1 MADTWN
7 VIPVMINLNLTGIH
21 LCSRPDSKTLALF
34 IVVFPELG
42 TDLGTGKILAKWRL
56 MKEEIL

>member
-7 VIPVMINLNLTGIH
+7 DIPVMVELSLTTIQ
-21 LCSRPDSKTLALF
+21 LCSRPDSKTLAPF

-42 TDLGTGKILAKWRL
+42 TDLGTGKILAK
-56 MKEEIL
+56 